1 MGKRRTGWVEETR
14 ANTLI
19 GAAEE
24 EAELEDKE
32 ELEENCHNFVDVLYG
47 CPYLTIF
54 LFQLLSLSVICKLK
68 SADNCH

>member
-24 EAELEDKE
+24 ETELEDIKG
-32 ELEENCHNFVDVLYG
+32 LEENCHNFVDVLYE
-47 CPYLTIF
+47 C
-54 LFQLLSLSVICKLK
+54 S
-68 SADNCH
+68 